1 MQDVELDDEYSPRP
15 KKPRLS
21 TESMMHLNVRQVGIG
36 LTEAS
41 VRFLCPNRLEGHF
54 ELGGA
59 LGNMIAIPAGMLC
72 PICSHQIP
80 LSDIPAETLEGAAAS
95 VAITQP
101 ELEMQAKAKAQ
112 ISAYENFAQTHDY
125 PLAFMMATSL
135 KEYVGHVSAVRSKPK
150 WPGPTIDAFPL
161 TFLVAIHNLAD
172 AGSSIRDEIRQWMEK
187 EHELRPR
194 QHWLEAIL
202 LTDEG
207 DLVFHK
213 DLYSRACYRGKQ
225 ETYFKSAHD
234 QFEGLKS
241 KLQFVSLFQG
251 LEDGEAEKHLPS
263 NTLFATRQLS
273 RELQALKAMAPELKK
288 LAQAIEGKG
297 LQDVATA
304 LQPGLTHLALP
315 DGNGK
320 D

>member
-1 MQDVELDDEYSPRP
+1 MHDNEIDAGYAP
-15 KKPRLS
+15 KKRPRLS
-21 TESMMHLNVRQVGIG
+21 TEAMMHLNVRQIGIG
-36 LTEAS
+36 PPEGSERL
-41 VRFLCPNRLEGHF
+41 LCPNRADGHY

-59 LGNMIAIPAGMLC
+59 LGNLIAIPAGMLC
-72 PICSHQIP
+72 PICSHQVP
-80 LSDIPAETLEGAAAS
+80 LSEIPAETLEAAAAS
-95 VAITQP
+95 EAITHP
-101 ELEMQAKAKAQ
+101 SLEMLGKAEDQ
-112 ISAYENFAQTHDY
+112 ITAYENFAQSQDY

-135 KEYVGHVSAVRSKPK
+135 KEYVAHVSAVRRKPK
-150 WPGPTIDAFPL
+150 WPGPSVEQFPIS
-161 TFLVAIHNLAD
+161 FLIAIHNLAE
-172 AGSSIRDEIRQWMEK
+172 AGGPIRHEIREWLDK

-202 LTDEG
+202 LTEEG
-207 DLVFHK
+207 DLVFHQ

-225 ETYFKSAHD
+225 ETYFKSAHE

-288 LAQAIEGKG
+288 IAQALEGKG
-297 LQDVATA
+297 LQDVASA

-315 DGNGK
+315 DGN
-320 D
+320 DND

>member
-1 MQDVELDDEYSPRP
+1 MHDDEIDEGYAP
-15 KKPRLS
+15 KKRPRLS
-21 TESMMHLNVRQVGIG
+21 TETMMHLNVRQIGIG
-36 LTEAS
+36 LLDDS
-41 VRFLCPNRLEGHF
+41 GRLLCPNRADGHY

-59 LGNMIAIPAGMLC
+59 LGNLIAIPAGMLC
-72 PICSHQIP
+72 PICSHQVP
-80 LSDIPAETLEGAAAS
+80 LSEIPAETLEAAAAS
-95 VAITQP
+95 EAITQP
-101 ELEMQAKAKAQ
+101 SLEMLGNAEDQ
-112 ISAYENFAQTHDY
+112 ITAYENFAQAHDY

-135 KEYVGHVSAVRSKPK
+135 KEYVAHVSAVRSKPK
-150 WPGPTIDAFPL
+150 WPGPSVEQFPIS
-161 TFLVAIHNLAD
+161 FLIAIHNLAE
-172 AGSSIRDEIRQWMEK
+172 AGGPIRHEIREWLDK